1 MSGWRV
7 IRGAMAVSG
16 MLGLASCSSPP
27 DAEAPAACMEA
38 IQFEG
43 NEYRAWEDTTRA
55 TTAVGSAVRGECA
68 DVEPADGLSFPS
80 DGETVEVGTFRGFD
94 RSEVVGAEDADGV
107 RYVYVEIGVSEART
121 QELVDALTR

>member
-1 MSGWRV
+1 MAL
-7 IRGAMAVSG
+7 GATLA
-16 MLGLASCSSPP
+16 LASCSSPP
-27 DAEAPAACMEA
+27 DAEAPAACVEA

-55 TTAVGSAVRGECA
+55 TTAVGSALRGECA
-68 DVEPADGLSFPS
+68 DVEPAEGTSFPA

-94 RSEVVGAEDADGV
+94 KSEVVGAEDADGV
-107 RYVYVEIGVSEART
+107 RYVYVEVGVSEART